1 MIETISRCL
10 PYETN
15 KRILHLLINDAKWF
29 IAGDHNKPP
38 IEKYTSLEKGKDS
51 GFSYITYDYYNN
63 IDLPT
68 NLNIYAN
75 TIYDFIKANTKIYK
89 IGRPIR
95 YLWNYYKK
103 GSDGDWHIDNGK
115 DPQGKYFT
123 FIYSLN
129 HCDGGTSVKTSKV
142 EKYYRSSPSEAI
154 CFPSNTLHKGHGPK
168 RYLGRFNLTIMSL

>member
-75 TIYDFIKANTKIYK
+75 TIYDFI
-89 IGRPIR
+89 
-95 YLWNYYKK
+95 
-103 GSDGDWHIDNGK
+103 
-115 DPQGKYFT
+115 
-123 FIYSLN
+123 
-129 HCDGGTSVKTSKV
+129 
-142 EKYYRSSPSEAI
+142 
-154 CFPSNTLHKGHGPK
+154 CFL
-168 RYLGRFNLTIMSL
+168 